1 MTFSSSSLFTCWTF
15 PALTTRRD
23 ARDASRVLRAGA
35 NVATTPRLEPAA
47 TETERSRAVD
57 AETRADA
64 IACMATAREVGWFLA
79 AAAAF
84 ELDADEFASSSE
96 RVRCWRADADDVW
109 GRSRTHVLS
118 LFLVLFPRARAVTIS
133 SS

>member
-1 MTFSSSSLFTCWTF
+1 
-15 PALTTRRD
+15 
-23 ARDASRVLRAGA
+23 
-35 NVATTPRLEPAA
+35 
-47 TETERSRAVD
+47 
-57 AETRADA
+57 
-64 IACMATAREVGWFLA
+64 MATAREVGWFLA

-109 GRSRTHVLS
+109 GRSRTCFRFFS
-118 LFLVLFPRARAVTIS
+118 FCSRARAVTIS